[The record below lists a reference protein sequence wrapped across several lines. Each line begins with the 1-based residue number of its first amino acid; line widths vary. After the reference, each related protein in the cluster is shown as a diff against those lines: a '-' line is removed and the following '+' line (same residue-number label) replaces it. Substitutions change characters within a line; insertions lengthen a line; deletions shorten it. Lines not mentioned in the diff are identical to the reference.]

1 MNAQVRRVFGCA
13 SDFVRQLTPTA
24 IAQRAAGEIKDKFRR
39 GEYGGLM
46 TPERL
51 TEAVDRLGD
60 PLRMPHWADVSMED
74 DFDRWNE
81 ASGAVIMRFEREDF
95 TSLDPRRLDDAPR
108 QMWAESS
115 HKKLAAGL
123 TPLAAMLAA
132 FGGVMMIPLALD
144 RRSLH
149 QPRSLNCSPRLV

>member
-1 MNAQVRRVFGCA
+1 MNAQVRRVFGGA

-51 TEAVDRLGD
+51 TEAEDRLGD
-60 PLRMPHWADVSMED
+60 PLRMPHWAD
-74 DFDRWNE
+74 